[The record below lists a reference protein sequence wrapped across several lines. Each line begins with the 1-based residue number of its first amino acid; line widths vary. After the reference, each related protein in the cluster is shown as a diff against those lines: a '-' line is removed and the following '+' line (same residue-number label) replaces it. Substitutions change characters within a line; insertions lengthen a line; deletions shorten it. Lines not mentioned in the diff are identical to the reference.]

1 LGEDEG
7 EGNLTPVSE
16 QLAKADDVRSTTNQ
30 LLIFIMTQSATAPE
44 KIRTKVNVAASM
56 WVCFSAA
63 RQSSELLANAI
74 IATSVRI
81 KILDVVMGEN
91 YQLRIC

>member
-7 EGNLTPVSE
+7 EGNLTLVSE
-16 QLAKADDVRSTTNQ
+16 QSAKGEAVRSTTNQ
-30 LLIFIMTQSATAPE
+30 LLTFIMSQSATAPK

-56 WVCFSAA
+56 WVCFSAK

-74 IATSVRI
+74 IASDVRR
-81 KILDVVMGEN
+81 KIREL
-91 YQLRIC
+91 

>member
-7 EGNLTPVSE
+7 EGNLIPVSE

-74 IATSVRI
+74 IASDVSH
-81 KILDVVMGEN
+81 KIRALLN
-91 YQLRIC
+91 LKSRN